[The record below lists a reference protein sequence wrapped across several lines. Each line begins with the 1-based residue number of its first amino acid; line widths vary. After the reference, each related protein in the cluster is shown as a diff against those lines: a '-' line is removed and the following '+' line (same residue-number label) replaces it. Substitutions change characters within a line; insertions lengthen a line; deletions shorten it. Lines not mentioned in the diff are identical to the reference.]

1 MEAILLINNETLVCL
16 FSGKIEELGSEF
28 SKRIESGEKE
38 KATVHII
45 LLYIENDKSKIF
57 RENNLQRTL
66 VMIALI
72 SRNIFHT
79 EAKCGKKYYKKR
91 SRSKN
96 FREINSFI
104 TSSLV
109 KSLI

>member
-72 SRNIFHT
+72 SRNIFIQKQSVEKSTTKSDH
-79 EAKCGKKYYKKR
+79 AQKI
-91 SRSKN
+91 S
-96 FREINSFI
+96 
-104 TSSLV
+104 V
-109 KSLI
+109 KLTLL

>member
-16 FSGKIEELGSEF
+16 FSGKIEELRSEF
-28 SKRIESGEKE
+28 SKCIEFGEKE
-38 KATVHII
+38 
-45 LLYIENDKSKIF
+45 LLYYTTLENEKSKIF

-66 VMIALI
+66 VMNALI

-79 EAKCGKKYYKKR
+79 GAKCGKKYYKKR

-96 FREINSFI
+96 FREINSSV
-104 TSSLV
+104 TSLV